1 MRAAERKLR
10 PMSRTSR
17 NDVAERD
24 EIPFDYIP
32 RGVVVTTVAEA
43 EAEVDAITQ
52 LLHTNM
58 WDVSS

>member
-1 MRAAERKLR
+1 
-10 PMSRTSR
+10 MSRTSR
-17 NDVAERD
+17 YDVAERD